1 VLIGF
6 TNQLAVVA
14 CCCYCFAVADYARKI
29 QELESQL
36 QEARVHAQD
45 QSEQIERLKRVT
57 VDSTPQFAL
66 LSPAINGQHLP
77 LLTATPSIAT
87 PAQLRTPSSV
97 SQRQQQ
103 QHQQQ
108 QQQQSSLLLTPEAQP
123 YSPTFSASGSAYSYR
138 QTENVELIKWRLQQQ
153 FQSQIEALQEQ
164 HVLV

>member
-6 TNQLAVVA
+6 TNQLAIVA
-14 CCCYCFAVADYARKI
+14 CCFAVADYARKI

-103 QHQQQ
+103 QQHQQQ